1 VIPTNAYTIRR
12 ATQADTEALERLA
25 QLDSRQPLSGD
36 VLVALTGGSI
46 IAALS
51 IDQQR
56 SIADPFRASAA
67 ALVVLRTRAGA
78 LAAEQR
84 TPALRERLRAG
95 VRLPLRPAAAF
106 D

>member
-1 VIPTNAYTIRR
+1 LIPANAYTIRR
-12 ATQADTEALERLA
+12 ATGADAEALELLA

-36 VLVALTGGSI
+36 VLVAITGGSI

-51 IDQQR
+51 IDEQR
-56 SIADPFRASAA
+56 SIADPFRPSAA

-84 TPALRERLRAG
+84 SPDLRQRLRAG
-95 VRLPLRPAAAF
+95 VRLPLRTAAAV